1 MPRVFIINKKHVQ
14 LFAFALLI
22 ILLAAVY
29 FSWDR
34 ARTASSQPTKVQT
47 FQLVTGEF
55 STTTEDG
62 KKLEVYR
69 WDPGTVSLRKG
80 EPVELR
86 ISGVNGSSH
95 PFVIEGLGIKGEVKK
110 GQTTVVRF
118 TPEQAGTYPII
129 CQVHTDM
136 NNGGPMVGYIEV
148 H

>member
-1 MPRVFIINKKHVQ
+1 MSKVFIIHKKHVQ
-14 LFAFALLI
+14 LFVFALLI
-22 ILLAAVY
+22 ILLAAAY
-29 FSWDR
+29 FTWDKTR
-34 ARTASSQPTKVQT
+34 PASGQPAKVQT
-47 FQLVTGEF
+47 IQLVTGEF
-55 STTTEDG
+55 SSTTEDG

-69 WDPGTVSLRKG
+69 FDPGSISLRKG
-80 EPVELR
+80 EPVELH

-110 GQTTVVRF
+110 GHTTVVRF

>member
-1 MPRVFIINKKHVQ
+1 MSRVFIINKKHVK
-14 LFAFALLI
+14 LFVFALLI

-29 FSWDR
+29 LSWDQT
-34 ARTASSQPTKVQT
+34 RTVSTAPAKVQT
-47 FQLVTGEF
+47 IQLVTGEF
-55 STTTEDG
+55 SSTTDSG

-69 WDPGTVSLRKG
+69 WDPGSFSLRKG

-129 CQVHTDM
+129 CLVHTDM